1 MPLKAILQDLVDGV
15 PGSLGA
21 IFADWEG
28 EAVEHVARMDDF
40 QLKVMGAHQGI
51 ILENLRQAASRLGK
65 GPVQEVVIQAR
76 AMSILVTPVTDEYFV
91 VLALEGDALVA
102 RARPAIRFCCDR
114 LRTEIG

>member
-1 MPLKAILQDLVDGV
+1 MPLKAILHDLVEAV

-40 QLKVMGAHQGI
+40 QLKVMGAHHGI

-65 GPVQEVVIQAR
+65 GPVEEVVIRAR
-76 AMSILVTPVTDEYFV
+76 DMTVLVTPVTVEYFV
-91 VLALEGDALVA
+91 VLALESGALAA
-102 RARPAIRFCCDR
+102 RARPAIRLCCER
-114 LRTEIG
+114 LRAEIV